1 LSARARAGRWRLILV
16 HATLLA
22 AVAVIV
28 FPAYY
33 ALAISTQS
41 LAEVTATPP
50 ALTPSRHAW
59 ANYAAA
65 WTRIGLGRL
74 LVNSFVVA
82 ITVACGKIVLA
93 ILAAFALV
101 YFEFRGKQAV
111 FWMVLITLML
121 PVPARIV
128 ATYDLIATLGWIDTY
143 TGLTIPLLASATGTF
158 LFRQFYRT
166 VPDEL
171 AEAAQLDGAGPMR
184 FLCSFL
190 LPLSWTNIVAL
201 FLILFIAAWNQYLW
215 PLLLT
220 RSEEMRTV
228 VIGIDRLIPHGGGQ
242 LEEWNVVMAAAM
254 TALAP
259 PVLIILFLQR
269 WFVRGLVEI
278 RE

>member
-1 LSARARAGRWRLILV
+1 MAWRRWRSVLV

-22 AVAVIV
+22 AIAVVV

-41 LAEVTATPP
+41 LAEVTAAPP
-50 ALTPSRHAW
+50 VITLSDHAW

-65 WTRIGLGRL
+65 WTRINLGRL
-74 LVNSFVVA
+74 LVNSFVIA

-93 ILAAFALV
+93 ILGAFALV
-101 YFEFRGKQAV
+101 YFDFRGKQAV
-111 FWMVLITLML
+111 FWMLLVTLML

-128 ATYDLIATLGWIDTY
+128 ATYDLMATLGWIDTY

-166 VPDEL
+166 VPAEL

-184 FLCSFL
+184 FLWSFL

-215 PLLLT
+215 PLMLT

-254 TALAP
+254 TALVP
-259 PVLIILFLQR
+259 PVLVILLLQR
-269 WFVRGLVEI
+269 WFVRGLVEV

>member
-1 LSARARAGRWRLILV
+1 
-16 HATLLA
+16 
-22 AVAVIV
+22 
-28 FPAYY
+28 
-33 ALAISTQS
+33 
-41 LAEVTATPP
+41 
-50 ALTPSRHAW
+50 
-59 ANYAAA
+59 
-65 WTRIGLGRL
+65 
-74 LVNSFVVA
+74 
-82 ITVACGKIVLA
+82 
-93 ILAAFALV
+93 
-101 YFEFRGKQAV
+101 
-111 FWMVLITLML
+111 ML

-128 ATYDLIATLGWIDTY
+128 ATYDLMATLGWLDTY

-166 VPDEL
+166 VPAEL
-171 AEAAQLDGAGPMR
+171 AEAAQIDGAGPMR
-184 FLCSFL
+184 FLWSFL

-215 PLLLT
+215 PLMLT

-254 TALAP
+254 TALVP
-259 PVLIILFLQR
+259 PVLVILLLQR